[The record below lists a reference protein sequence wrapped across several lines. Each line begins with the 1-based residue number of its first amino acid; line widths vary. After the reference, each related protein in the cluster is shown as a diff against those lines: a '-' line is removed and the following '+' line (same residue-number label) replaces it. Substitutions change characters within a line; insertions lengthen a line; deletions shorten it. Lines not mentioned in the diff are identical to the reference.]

1 MKGKKGG
8 GIQRLAFGKD
18 QGRQFSQ
25 KADRRAKASPK
36 GALIGAAK
44 VPKSERDLPESAQV
58 TRTTPRKLLNER
70 EVWSVRRS
78 EQSDHLCTTYLK
90 VTAESFPTVNLS
102 TPKRLP
108 RARVKKPEVRK
119 RSHG

>member
-1 MKGKKGG
+1 M
-8 GIQRLAFGKD
+8 AFGKD

-102 TPKRLP
+102 YSEK
-108 RARVKKPEVRK
+108 ASESKSEEA
-119 RSHG
+119 